1 MEEIMKKILS
11 IALIAALALTS
22 VFAATYNG
30 KAALELGYDLDSS
43 KYGFENST
51 SRKLKWTITYDTGTA
66 GSEGEGDLR
75 AVIAA
80 EFTASQKVADDSDYV
95 AEGEDGAVT
104 PGDSSIK
111 FTAAITK
118 ADILYKELVRV
129 GILNAGKSA
138 DYAKAFY
145 KNDAK
150 KDINNVAAVDK
161 YTDGFNFTVA
171 GFNGGFGLTG
181 NAEAETVKYVAW
193 AETKSFDL
201 YEGLTAQAAA
211 VVAGDQDAAQ
221 FGVSAKADYKNE
233 EAKLSA
239 SVATD
244 FGYKAEKATLDLAV
258 KAGYDFVTLDAY
270 VGTADS
276 FENTELGAK
285 VAATYKFENGSVGGS
300 FAGQNMADK
309 ATGVAREFKATVNGD
324 YTYQPVKAEAE
335 VSYAIIAKALTVKP
349 AVSYIHEVF
358 TAKAALELGV
368 KFAENTTVTA
378 IKPSVTVSSDKI
390 INNATLELGW
400 TGADFAE
407 SANKKGKIA
416 TSATISF

>member
-1 MEEIMKKILS
+1 MKKILS

-80 EFTASQKVADDSDYV
+80 EFSASQKVADDSDYV
-95 AEGEDGAVT
+95 AENTTLPKED
-104 PGDSSIK
+104 IK
-111 FTAAITK
+111 FTAEITK

-129 GILNAGKSA
+129 GILNTGKSA

-145 KNDAK
+145 KEYVKADGK
-150 KDINNVAAVDK
+150 KDFSNNVTSVSAQK
-161 YTDGFNFTVA
+161 YGFNFTVA

-181 NAEAETVKYVAW
+181 NAKAKTVEYVAW
-193 AETKSFDL
+193 GETKSFEL
-201 YEGLTAQAAA
+201 TEGLTAQAAA
-211 VVAGDQDAAQ
+211 VVTGDQDAAK
-221 FGVSAKADYKNE
+221 FGISAKAAYKNE

-244 FGYKAEKATLDLAV
+244 FGYGYTKDKAALDLALN
-258 KAGYDFVTLDAY
+258 ASYDFVTLDAY

-335 VSYAIIAKALTVKP
+335 VSYAIIAKTLTVKP

-407 SANKKGKIA
+407 SADKKGKIA

>member
-1 MEEIMKKILS
+1 MKKILS

-181 NAEAETVKYVAW
+181 NAKAKTVEYVAW
-193 AETKSFDL
+193 GETKSFEL
-201 YEGLTAQAAA
+201 TEGLTAQAAA
-211 VVAGDQDAAQ
+211 VVTGDQDAAK
-221 FGVSAKADYKNE
+221 FGISAKAAYKNE

-244 FGYKAEKATLDLAV
+244 FGYGYTKDKAALDLALN
-258 KAGYDFVTLDAY
+258 ASYDFVTLDAY

-335 VSYAIIAKALTVKP
+335 VSYAIIAKTLTVKP
-349 AVSYIHEVF
+349 AVSYIHEIF

>member
-1 MEEIMKKILS
+1 MKKILS

-80 EFTASQKVADDSDYV
+80 EFSASQKVADDSDYV
-95 AEGEDGAVT
+95 AENTGLPKEA
-104 PGDSSIK
+104 IE
-111 FTAAITK
+111 FTAEITK

-129 GILNAGKSA
+129 GILNTGKSA

-145 KNDAK
+145 KEYVKADGK
-150 KDINNVAAVDK
+150 KDFSNNVTSVSAQK
-161 YTDGFNFTVA
+161 YGFNFTVA

-181 NAEAETVKYVAW
+181 NAEAKTVKYVAW

-201 YEGLTAQAAA
+201 YEGLTAQTAA

-244 FGYKAEKATLDLAV
+244 FGYKAEKAALDLAV

-335 VSYAIIAKALTVKP
+335 VSYAIIAKTLTVKP

>member
-1 MEEIMKKILS
+1 MKKILS

-30 KAALELGYDLDSS
+30 KAALELGYNLDDSN
-43 KYGFENST
+43 YGFANSVGH
-51 SRKLKWTITYDTGTA
+51 KLKWTLELEAGTA
-66 GSEGEGDLR
+66 GSEGEGDLK

-80 EFTASQKVADDSDYV
+80 EFSIKNEIADDDDMV
-95 AEGEDGAVT
+95 DGNLEKEINKLAVEA
-104 PGDSSIK
+104 K
-111 FTAAITK
+111 ITK

-138 DYAKAFY
+138 DYAKSFY
-145 KNDAK
+145 KNTEK
-150 KDINNVAAVDK
+150 KNVNNVEAVEK
-161 YTDGFNFTVA
+161 IGNELVPGFNFTVA

-181 NAEAETVKYVAW
+181 KAKDETVKYLAW
-193 AETKSFDL
+193 AETKSFEL
-201 YEGLTAQAAA
+201 SEGLTAQAAA
-211 VVAGDQDAAQ
+211 IVAGDQDAAQ
-221 FGVSAKADYKNE
+221 FGVSAKAAYKNE
-233 EAKLSA
+233 DAKLSA

-244 FGYKAEKATLDLAV
+244 FGYKEEKAALDLAV

-276 FENTELGAK
+276 FENTEFGAK

-335 VSYAIIAKALTVKP
+335 VSYAIIAKTLTVKP

-407 SANKKGKIA
+407 SANKKGKIV

>member
-1 MEEIMKKILS
+1 MKKILS

-80 EFTASQKVADDSDYV
+80 EFSASQKVADDSDYV
-95 AEGEDGAVT
+95 AEGTVAPV
-104 PGDSSIK
+104 DSSIK

-129 GILNAGKSA
+129 GILDAGKSA
-138 DYAKAFY
+138 DYAKSFY
-145 KNDAK
+145 KNDADK
-150 KDINNVAAVDK
+150 NVNNVAAVDK
-161 YTDGFNFTVA
+161 YAPGFNFTVA

-181 NAEAETVKYVAW
+181 NAEEKTVKYVAW

-201 YEGLTAQAAA
+201 SEGLTAQAAA

-221 FGVSAKADYKNE
+221 FGVSANADYKNE

-244 FGYKAEKATLDLAV
+244 FGYKAEKAALDLAV

-335 VSYAIIAKALTVKP
+335 VSYAIIAKTLTVKP
-349 AVSYIHEVF
+349 AVSYIHEIF

>member
-1 MEEIMKKILS
+1 MKKILS

-95 AEGEDGAVT
+95 AEDDTLPKEG
-104 PGDSSIK
+104 IK

-118 ADILYKELVRV
+118 ADILYKDLVRV

-138 DYAKAFY
+138 DYAKSFY
-145 KNDAK
+145 KNTAK
-150 KDINNVAAVDK
+150 KNVNNVEAVK
-161 YTDGFNFTVA
+161 EYTDGFNFTIA

-181 NAEAETVKYVAW
+181 NADAKTVKYFAW

-201 YEGLTAQAAA
+201 SEGLTAQAAA
-211 VVAGDQDAAQ
+211 VVAGNQDAAQ

-233 EAKLSA
+233 DAKLSA

-244 FGYKAEKATLDLAV
+244 FGYKAEKAALDLAV
-258 KAGYDFVTLDAY
+258 KAGYDFVSFDAY

-285 VAATYKFENGSVGGS
+285 LGATYKFENGSVGAS

-309 ATGVAREFKATVNGD
+309 NTGVAREFKATVNGD

-335 VSYAIIAKALTVKP
+335 VSYAIIAKELTVKP

-390 INNATLELGW
+390 ISNATLELGW